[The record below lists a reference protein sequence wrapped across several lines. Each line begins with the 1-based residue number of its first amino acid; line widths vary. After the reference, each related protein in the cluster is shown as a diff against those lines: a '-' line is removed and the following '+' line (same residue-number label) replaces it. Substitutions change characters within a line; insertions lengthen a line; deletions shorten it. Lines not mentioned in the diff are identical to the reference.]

1 MSGEWRTA
9 GRAVFLASVMVLSVI
24 AGGVGFAGSA
34 TAAAT
39 SIGDFTAE
47 DVVAGQ
53 DAVTQTITLR
63 NVDNDQD
70 GGDDLVEIQ
79 PTPVGDR
86 TSTRAIPITDATI
99 VDSGPFGDS
108 ADSEF
113 GVSVSDS
120 NSVVTV
126 ELDNDETYTGNIT
139 IELTLN
145 SSSASLGE
153 RRYNY
158 RTSSKVLSDVANF
171 SVVGPA
177 QADVDPGDLRGTGT
191 ETNPYV
197 ISNASELQAMEDDIT
212 ANYSLRN
219 DIIAGNT
226 SAWNGGS
233 GFDPVGSNT
242 TSFTGTLDGN
252 GHDISGL
259 AIDRTENNLSAPVG
273 LFTRVGSSARIE
285 DVDLRDV
292 SIAANRSAG
301 SHGFESDNF
310 FGVGAL
316 AGNSSGTVRNISVS
330 GRVSGAHD
338 VGGLI
343 GISGGSVSNVSS
355 SATVIGSNSAGGLI
369 GTIRAGTV
377 ADVTL
382 RDPRVI
388 VNRSEPN
395 DPGELLRGNGG
406 LAGRLYSGGDVESV
420 AADVNVTVNRSVI
433 ANHSEGYYVGGLVG
447 VSRGSIEDVSVSG
460 RVRGNAEVG
469 SVVGRQTGR
478 GTGII
483 TDATSDATVRGIGD
497 IGGIVGGMFAGK
509 ITNVST
515 DGYIDGYPY
524 DGVDQVQSEAGGLGG
539 VVGEVVGGT
548 VRNASSS
555 ATINASYSSSAGG
568 LVGGNGGTLVD
579 VSASGYVNATPSTS
593 VPTINEDVGGL
604 AGTNSGTIR
613 NASATGRVDGAF
625 GDTRSRGTNRVGGL
639 VGDNSGTIR
648 NATATGRVSGSDNV
662 GGLAGESSGAIRI
675 ATARGDVNASRYRVG
690 GLVGLYDPDSASD
703 TITNTSARG
712 SVNGS
717 ERVGGLVGESRG
729 NGINHSFAVGN
740 VTGSNLTGGVVGSKA
755 DEFDGS
761 IHSYW
766 DIETTGQDSSAG
778 ERDSFQDPEGL
789 QTSQMT
795 GEAAETNMTELS
807 FGTVWYTKANDYPV
821 LAARTDPSTL
831 FSIASA
837 SAVDATDANANVTTN
852 DAVEVRVDIDGVVD
866 SVTANA
872 SALGG
877 PESLSLSDGNGDG
890 TYNATFTVSAVSG
903 DGDYRINVTATNAD
917 SAASA
922 ETNQIRLDTSP
933 PVFRFDT
940 GDGIV
945 DLENDDGEV
954 GDGDQ
959 VGVNITA
966 YDTDSGLATI
976 QANAS
981 EFGVD
986 SVTLTE
992 YRDGSY
998 TGTFTV
1004 DAANASPDGSHAVS
1018 GSATNG
1024 VGQTTTDTSDTLVLN
1039 TSRTSGDSTL
1049 PVLTNASITDFGNP
1063 FADSFVNDGD
1073 RVFINVTVTDS
1084 GGSGIANVEADASG
1098 FGAGTVTLN
1107 DTDDDSV
1114 YNATFTVNGSRVSGE
1129 DLIIRPEITATDGAG
1144 NSNSTKPEDK
1154 VGNRVY
1160 LDTVPPDAN
1169 LTANRTTIQPGD
1181 AVRFNASGSSDG
1193 SFRDLESIRWDFDG
1207 DGIVEQSGFFSS
1219 NSEVTYQYVSAGT
1232 YAAEVTVSDDAG
1244 NTNTTSITIDVENQ
1258 APTAADDSYTT
1269 SEDVPLTVGTRA
1281 QGVLANDTDPESD
1294 TLTAT
1299 LVSGPTNGS
1308 LTLYAN
1314 GSFTYTPDQ
1323 NFAGTDSFT
1332 YNASDGEFNSTATV
1346 TITVSPVN
1354 DAPVAR
1360 DDNYTV
1366 SESTDRS
1373 DSVLSVSEPGVLQN
1387 DSDPEGSA
1395 LTATLVTGPANGTLT
1410 LYANGSFSYTPD
1422 QGFVGTDSF
1431 AYNATD
1437 GRANDTATV
1446 SINVTAVN
1454 RAPTA
1459 DDDSYTTTENE
1470 TLNVTDPGVLDDDTD
1485 RDDGDT
1491 LTAIVVT
1498 RPDNGT
1504 LDLNATGGFSY
1515 VPDPGFNG
1523 TDSFTYNATDG
1534 QANDTATVTITV
1546 DPATSG
1552 DSTAPTLS
1560 NPTLADASDS
1570 DGYVADGDRIAAAV
1584 TANDSG
1590 TGLYKVGVDASRFGA
1605 GMVNLTDGNG
1615 DDVYNATFRVN
1626 DTAAGS
1632 DGAVTPLFRA
1642 VDNAGNVN
1650 GTSGPSLTMD
1660 TEPPTASVTANRTSI
1675 VPGETVRFNA
1685 SSSTDNL
1692 ADGLARHRWDFDSDG
1707 VIDANRSFDDTATV
1721 AHAFQSNGTYAVELT
1736 VSDRANNT
1744 DTTSIT
1750 IDVSETNQAPTAAD
1764 DSYNTTENTTL
1775 TVATRTQGVLAND
1788 SDPDDTPTAVLVSG
1802 PANGTLTLYANGSFS
1817 YTPNQSFVG
1826 TDSFAYNATD
1836 GRANDT
1842 ATVTITV
1849 EPSTSGDSTPPTL
1862 TNPSLADL
1870 SGSDRN
1876 VADGDLIGAAVK
1888 VNETGSSGLAG
1899 VWIDARRFGAGN
1911 VTLTDGNGDDVY
1923 NATFTIDD
1931 SNAGTDGSVTPVF
1944 YAADD
1949 AGNSNSTTGPSLT
1962 LDTTAPGVSIDAN
1975 NTTVGVGETVEFVAN
1990 ADDATSS
1997 VVSYTWQL
2005 GDGTT
2010 ASGPTV
2016 NHSYASTGTYAVEVT
2031 VTDDAGNTNT
2041 TTAAITVSPEDQAAP
2056 PADPVIRAPE
2066 DGIYAPTRSS
2076 TPQISYNATGVID
2089 SGDVGIVVRN
2099 ATAGNGTVVASEAP
2113 GSAEGTEEVLV
2124 PAGSLSGDVTLNV
2137 TLVNTTEDR
2146 VYASDLVNLTAV
2158 TAPAILTPANDTYDP
2173 TAETTIG
2180 TFHNADGVIAP
2191 GDVGVRLRNVT
2202 GTNDTVV
2209 ANNASTSLPVVGTVN
2224 TTIPTGAID
2233 GNVTLRAELYNTSN
2247 GTTEAAGLVNLTAP
2261 TDGDDGTDEGF
2272 AEPAPVVLVPSDG
2285 TYDPTEEFTASIG
2298 YNATGFVAPDDVEIR
2313 FRNATAG
2320 NGTVVA
2326 TATPGSPSGNAGV
2339 TIPAG
2344 TFVGDVTIN
2353 VTLANGTTDAVYA
2366 SELVNL
2372 TAETPD
2378 DGGDSAPPAPA
2389 IFAPANATYDP
2400 DARLNF
2406 TTFHNATGVIAPSD
2420 VGVRLRNVTGTNDT
2434 VVARNTSLL
2443 VDGEADLRVEAG
2455 ALDGNVTVRTELYN
2469 TSSPGATAAETIT
2482 NLTVDS
2488 ADAPP
2493 TAVPSVVA
2501 SNVSH
2506 AGGTQPDLSNVSL
2519 HAEFSGGLL
2528 QVQLRN
2534 ESYVGL
2540 NNGGEPGGNYELEGV
2555 GVDDSTRIRVN
2566 VTVANFTP
2574 RVLIGSARDVNWSRT
2589 RTADGDWTLSITGSP
2604 VEVHSYFGNNNNP
2617 PDEWTGSLT
2626 ATQSQNQTITYA
2638 VDGLSTVSPTYRERL
2653 NGSVFITDAQRFG
2666 APTYNASATPDRVEL
2681 EVAAPHY
2688 ETDGKTVN
2696 EGLFEAYIP
2705 PSLLDE
2711 WGVSASDL
2719 VGKFDGTRKSTTVS
2733 TTPDGGARV
2742 SFDVTYSEETAVVTY
2757 NGSDSTAPT
2766 VLAPGDS
2773 GYVPSERTNLSLDYN
2788 ATGVIAPSDV
2798 EIVVR
2803 NATAGNGTIVGNAT
2817 PGSVNGTT
2825 RIAIPAGTLSGDV
2838 TLNVTLV
2845 NATDR
2850 IVYASDPVTLTAET
2864 VDDGGGQEGG
2874 GEGGIALPSSPGVT
2888 LTTSDLAA
2896 ETLSSLDVT
2905 FNVSGES
2912 VDASDVELWLYN
2924 ASDGRELVG
2933 KTTQVGTKSGLSA
2946 VTVPADELGGGAF
2959 TAEIQVVTN
2968 STGSP
2973 LVLANSS
2980 SIVFA
2985 YEGVST
2991 SVGAQTVTDAEGE
3004 GIEVT
3009 YDLGNIAP
3017 ENATIR
3023 LAETTIGSG
3032 LGTRSVPVS
3041 DSSGTATVEVN
3052 ASELNRNATFQAYI
3066 LDENRGRQVQ
3076 SSISHGAVGFD
3087 GSPTPS
3093 ITDASVSYA
3102 NGSDVSGVEVNASF
3116 DFQHKAVD
3124 WYLHPD
3130 GQPDTREIG
3139 TVAGIDSDTRLR
3151 VNVTV
3156 ENFDPLFAVGTANA
3170 TDWETTQIDGNT
3182 TRITFALTPAEAD
3195 WDERI
3200 TNPDPR
3206 EWPLVNGSATVS
3218 YDAIVDITTFSLE
3231 GQQTGRERLRGGLI
3245 ASDAQ
3250 AFAPPQYTLPS
3261 NGDPGALEIAVAS
3274 PHYEPDGRTVSTGFY
3289 RAIIPDAIIA
3299 DWGISP
3305 SQLTA
3310 TYQGKRA
3317 PLTVRQLPSGG
3328 VRVFTPIGYS
3338 SGTVSVTGNT
3348 SAPQVTTFE
3357 AMNPTGR
3364 DVNLTIEVDRELDE
3378 IAVNLSGPE
3387 SAVLTEADFEETQH
3401 SDGSYTYNAS
3411 YAAGTDGTYEAA
3423 LETAVDTSGTG
3434 ITATVEDSVSVEGST
3449 ANFTASIAGT
3459 NEPVVAGETLEITA
3473 TIENVGNESGTQQ
3486 VSLNAGG
3493 QERDTESVQL
3503 DPGTNTTV
3511 TLSWTTAESDD
3522 GTYQATVATEHDT
3535 ASTAVQVREPAFVDI
3550 TIDSTNAPVVVG
3562 EHLTVTATI
3571 ENTGDVSG
3579 TQTIRLS
3586 VNGTERNSTTRTL
3599 GPAESQEVQLTW
3611 NTTGVDAERY
3621 TVEVASSD
3629 DIATGTVSVQA
3640 AAANISVD
3648 SSSLST
3654 DTITAGGTVTVTAT
3668 VNNTGAVAGTET
3680 IALSAGDTQL
3690 AMQEVTIDAGNTTEI
3705 TFAEYGA
3712 SLDPG
3717 TYEVRVGNRSAGTLT
3732 IEESS
3737 SGTGAPGFGV
3747 GTAVGA
3753 LVLVA
3758 LWARRRR

>member
-1 MSGEWRTA
+1 MSRERRTA
-9 GRAVFLASVMVLSVI
+9 GRAVFLATVMLCSVI
-24 AGGVGFAGSA
+24 AGGVGFAGGADASQSSSAAVDLTAAGDVAAQVDVSASSLSGSGTADDPYVINNSSQLQAMEDNLDAHYRLGSDIDASNTSTWNGGNGFDPVGNDTDRFIGSLDGNGHTITGLTIDRPNEEHVGLFGGVGEYSAGSGTSA
-34 TAAAT
+34 TIVNVSLT
-39 SIGDFTAE
+39 NVSVVGDRL
-47 DVVAGQ
+47 VGGVAGQ
-53 DAVTQTITLR
+53 SEGTDDRLNPTEIR
-63 NVDNDQD
+63 NVTVSGNVTGQNNLIGLLVGKSSGEISDVTVSGKVKGDFRIGGLVGFNTGDITNVATSATVTTVAGTEQNGGDMGGVVGLNQD
-70 GGDDLVEIQ
+70 GRVINATASGDVI
-79 PTPVGDR
+79 
-86 TSTRAIPITDATI
+86 
-99 VDSGPFGDS
+99 
-108 ADSEF
+108 
-113 GVSVSDS
+113 SDS
-120 NSVVTV
+120 NDVGGIAGRNVEQYSDAAVVRNTTASGEVEGLNGVGGLVGTNGGTV
-126 ELDNDETYTGNIT
+126 ARSTATGNIT
-139 IELTLN
+139 SVTLSSEATNDEFGGLVGGNGGSIMN
-145 SSSASLGE
+145 STASGDVNSMSVGE
-153 RRYNY
+153 DN
-158 RTSSKVLSDVANF
+158 TDEDTGGLVGLNTGSIANTKASGTVNGEKNVGGLVGRNGNGDTIRDSF
-171 SVVGPA
+171 AVGLVVGDENKGGVVGNNLGTVEDAYWDTKTANRSDSNASRLLTAQMQGDAARTNMPGLDFDTVWQTQPSDYPA
-177 QADVDPGDLRGTGT
+177 LRSMDQLNAVNDTFTTAENTTRTVSAPGVLENDSDPNGDPLTAAVVSGPANGTLIFNADGSFEYTPDPGFFGTDSFTYNASDGTSADTATVIINVSESDEKDSQRVDVSPNDLTGNGT
-191 ETNPYV
+191 EGDPYV
-197 ISNASELQAMEDDIT
+197 ITNASELQAMEDDLS
-212 ANYSLRN
+212 ANYTLEN
-219 DIIAGNT
+219 DIDASNT
-226 SAWNGGS
+226 STWNGGK
-233 GFDPVGSNT
+233 GFDPVGGVDDKTNT
-242 TSFTGTLDGN
+242 PGSSFSGTFDGN
-252 GHDISGL
+252 EYTITGL
-259 AIDRTENNLSAPVG
+259 TIARQSEDYVG
-273 LFTRVGSSARIE
+273 LFGNT
-285 DVDLRDV
+285 
-292 SIAANRSAG
+292 
-301 SHGFESDNF
+301 SDSTIKA
-310 FGVGAL
+310 VTL
-316 AGNSSGTVRNISVS
+316 TSVS
-330 GRVSGAHD
+330 
-338 VGGLI
+338 
-343 GISGGSVSNVSS
+343 
-355 SATVIGSNSAGGLI
+355 
-369 GTIRAGTV
+369 
-377 ADVTL
+377 VT
-382 RDPRVI
+382 
-388 VNRSEPN
+388 
-395 DPGELLRGNGG
+395 GN
-406 LAGRLYSGGDVESV
+406 E
-420 AADVNVTVNRSVI
+420 N
-433 ANHSEGYYVGGLVG
+433 VGGLVG
-447 VSRGSIEDVSVSG
+447 DHNG
-460 RVRGNAEVG
+460 
-469 SVVGRQTGR
+469 
-478 GTGII
+478 GTIQ
-483 TDATSDATVRGIGD
+483 
-497 IGGIVGGMFAGK
+497 
-509 ITNVST
+509 NVS
-515 DGYIDGYPY
+515 I
-524 DGVDQVQSEAGGLGG
+524 
-539 VVGEVVGGT
+539 GGT
-548 VRNASSS
+548 V
-555 ATINASYSSSAGG
+555 TGKGAG
-568 LVGGNGGTLVD
+568 VGGNPG
-579 VSASGYVNATPSTS
+579 
-593 VPTINEDVGGL
+593 DVGGL
-604 AGTNSGTIR
+604 AGITTRSTVSNVSASVTVTGFKRVGGVVGVTGDDVEVR
-613 NASATGRVDGAF
+613 DVSATGDIKGEKYDGVF
-625 GDTRSRGTNRVGGL
+625 PEHIGGL
-639 VGDNSGTIR
+639 IGLNRGSIRTASASGKV
-648 NATATGRVSGSDNV
+648 NGSDRV
-662 GGLAGESSGAIRI
+662 GGLAGWNDGNGKIRNVSASGSVEGFLQ
-675 ATARGDVNASRYRVG
+675 TG
-690 GLVGLYDPDSASD
+690 GLVGLNSGTIEKASASGD
-703 TITNTSARG
+703 VLATSSG
-712 SVNGS
+712 
-717 ERVGGLVGESRG
+717 GGLVGINSG
-729 NGINHSFAVGN
+729 NITNAWASGAVTIEEDGQNLNTDFAGGLVAENDGTIEDTFAVGKVSSQEPPSN
-740 VTGSNLTGGVVGSKA
+740 VSVGGLLAQNYITTYPPKGTVR
-755 DEFDGS
+755 D
-761 IHSYW
+761 SYW
-766 DIETTGQDSSAG
+766 DRETTNRSTSA
-778 ERDSFQDPEGL
+778 ENATAL
-789 QTSQMT
+789 NTSQMT
-795 GEAAETNMTELS
+795 GEAARSNMSGLTYGE
-807 FGTVWYTKANDYPV
+807 VWTIRTNDYPV
-821 LAARTDPSTL
+821 LIDDPKGPTASDDTYSTPEDTTL
-831 FSIASA
+831 TVSA
-837 SAVDATDANANVTTN
+837 SA
-852 DAVEVRVDIDGVVD
+852 
-866 SVTANA
+866 
-872 SALGG
+872 
-877 PESLSLSDGNGDG
+877 
-890 TYNATFTVSAVSG
+890 
-903 DGDYRINVTATNAD
+903 
-917 SAASA
+917 
-922 ETNQIRLDTSP
+922 
-933 PVFRFDT
+933 
-940 GDGIV
+940 
-945 DLENDDGEV
+945 
-954 GDGDQ
+954 
-959 VGVNITA
+959 
-966 YDTDSGLATI
+966 
-976 QANAS
+976 
-981 EFGVD
+981 
-986 SVTLTE
+986 
-992 YRDGSY
+992 
-998 TGTFTV
+998 
-1004 DAANASPDGSHAVS
+1004 
-1018 GSATNG
+1018 
-1024 VGQTTTDTSDTLVLN
+1024 
-1039 TSRTSGDSTL
+1039 
-1049 PVLTNASITDFGNP
+1049 
-1063 FADSFVNDGD
+1063 
-1073 RVFINVTVTDS
+1073 
-1084 GGSGIANVEADASG
+1084 
-1098 FGAGTVTLN
+1098 
-1107 DTDDDSV
+1107 
-1114 YNATFTVNGSRVSGE
+1114 
-1129 DLIIRPEITATDGAG
+1129 
-1144 NSNSTKPEDK
+1144 
-1154 VGNRVY
+1154 
-1160 LDTVPPDAN
+1160 
-1169 LTANRTTIQPGD
+1169 
-1181 AVRFNASGSSDG
+1181 
-1193 SFRDLESIRWDFDG
+1193 
-1207 DGIVEQSGFFSS
+1207 
-1219 NSEVTYQYVSAGT
+1219 
-1232 YAAEVTVSDDAG
+1232 
-1244 NTNTTSITIDVENQ
+1244 
-1258 APTAADDSYTT
+1258 
-1269 SEDVPLTVGTRA
+1269 
-1281 QGVLANDTDPESD
+1281 GVLDNDSDPDND
-1294 TLTAT
+1294 TLTAAVAT
-1299 LVSGPTNGS
+1299 RPTNGS

-1314 GSFTYTPDQ
+1314 GSFIYQPDAD
-1323 NFAGTDSFT
+1323 FAGTDSFT
-1332 YNASDGEFNSTATV
+1332 YNVSDGTITDTATVTITVTQVNDPPTAVDDSYTTPENSTLSVSASGVLANDSDPENDVLNATPVSDPTNGSLTLNASGSFEYTPDQGFFGTDSFTYNATDGELNSTATVTITITERNDPPTAVEDSYTTSENTALNVSAPGILDNDSDPNGDTLNATPVSDPRNGSLTLNADGSFEYTPDTDFTGTDSFTYSATDGELTDTATVTINVTAKDDTAPVLSDAEAVARDDRRSVVRDDDVVEVSVNVTDPGGSVITSVTADASRFGAGTVSLSETTVEGVYRGSFTVNASKPQAKDGSELLKITATDGAENSDSTTTGFALTLDTQPPVARATANQTKIDPGDTIRFNASSSTDNTRLNEHRWDIIDSNDDFERRGFFGLTKSVTYRFASAGTYTVDLNVSDTAGNTNTTSITVDVGETNQAPTAADDTYTTPENTTLDPASDVLENDFDPNGDVLSATLVTGPTNGTLSLAANGNFSYTPNANFTGTDSFTYNATDREFNSTATV
-1346 TITVSPVN
+1346 TITVTAVN
-1354 DAPVAR
+1354 DAPIAR
-1360 DDNYTV
+1360 NNNYTV
-1366 SESTDRS
+1366 NESTDR
-1373 DSVLSVSEPGVLQN
+1373 DLSTLDVSAPGVLGN
-1387 DSDPEGSA
+1387 DSDPDGDS
-1395 LTATLVTGPANGTLT
+1395 LSTSVVSGPTNGTLSLAT
-1410 LYANGSFSYTPD
+1410 NGSLSYTPY
-1422 QGFVGTDSF
+1422 QGFT
-1431 AYNATD
+1431 
-1437 GRANDTATV
+1437 
-1446 SINVTAVN
+1446 
-1454 RAPTA
+1454 
-1459 DDDSYTTTENE
+1459 
-1470 TLNVTDPGVLDDDTD
+1470 
-1485 RDDGDT
+1485 
-1491 LTAIVVT
+1491 
-1498 RPDNGT
+1498 
-1504 LDLNATGGFSY
+1504 
-1515 VPDPGFNG
+1515 G
-1523 TDSFTYNATDG
+1523 TDSFTYEASDG
-1534 QANDTATVTITV
+1534 GLTDTATVTITV
-1546 DPATSG
+1546 T
-1552 DSTAPTLS
+1552 
-1560 NPTLADASDS
+1560 
-1570 DGYVADGDRIAAAV
+1570 
-1584 TANDSG
+1584 
-1590 TGLYKVGVDASRFGA
+1590 
-1605 GMVNLTDGNG
+1605 
-1615 DDVYNATFRVN
+1615 
-1626 DTAAGS
+1626 
-1632 DGAVTPLFRA
+1632 
-1642 VDNAGNVN
+1642 
-1650 GTSGPSLTMD
+1650 
-1660 TEPPTASVTANRTSI
+1660 
-1675 VPGETVRFNA
+1675 
-1685 SSSTDNL
+1685 
-1692 ADGLARHRWDFDSDG
+1692 
-1707 VIDANRSFDDTATV
+1707 
-1721 AHAFQSNGTYAVELT
+1721 
-1736 VSDRANNT
+1736 
-1744 DTTSIT
+1744 
-1750 IDVSETNQAPTAAD
+1750 ETNQAPIARN
-1764 DSYNTTENTTL
+1764 DSYIASENRTL
-1775 TVATRTQGVLAND
+1775 TVSAPGVLDDD
-1788 SDPDDTPTAVLVSG
+1788 SDPDGDSLTADIVSS
-1802 PANGTLTLYANGSFS
+1802 PDNGTLTLAANGSLS
-1817 YTPNQSFVG
+1817 YTPAPGFNGS
-1826 TDSFAYNATD
+1826 DSFTYEASDGSRTD
-1836 GRANDT
+1836 TG
-1842 ATVTITV
+1842 TVIITV
-1849 EPSTSGDSTPPTL
+1849 ESAGSPDGTAPTL
-1862 TNPSLADL
+1862 TNPALTDVTD
-1870 SGSDRN
+1870 SDGVVTGGDRIEAS
-1876 VADGDLIGAAVK
+1876 VAVTD
-1888 VNETGSSGLAG
+1888 TGGSGLADVLLNASG
-1899 VWIDARRFGAGN
+1899 FGASNVPLTDGDDGIYNGTFTVDAVRAGPDGTVTPRFGA
-1911 VTLTDGNGDDVY
+1911 VDT
-1923 NATFTIDD
+1923 
-1931 SNAGTDGSVTPVF
+1931 
-1944 YAADD
+1944 
-1949 AGNSNSTTGPSLT
+1949 AGNRNRTVGPSLT

-2158 TAPAILTPANDTYDP
+2158 TAPAILTPADDAYDP

-2378 DGGDSAPPAPA
+2378 DDGDSAPPAPA

-2653 NGSVFITDAQRFG
+2653 NGSVFLTDAQRFG

-2874 GEGGIALPSSPGVT
+2874 GEGGIALPPSPGVT

-2959 TAEIQVVTN
+2959 TAEIQVVAN

-3066 LDENRGRQVQ
+3066 LDENRGRPVQ

-3139 TVAGIDSDTRLR
+3139 TAAGIDSDTRLR

-3299 DWGISP
+3299 DWGVSP

-3511 TLSWTTAESDD
+3511 TLSWTTAESED

-3654 DTITAGGTVTVTAT
+3654 DTTTAGGTVTVTAT